1 MEKMQDLVAKL
12 NKYAHEYYVL
22 DNPTVSDA
30 EYDALYEELK
40 KLEAELLQVLSE
52 SNGEKIDLE
61 QNKTTVKSQLKA
73 YVKKVAKAS
82 KLFDEYEK
90 VADEIEKLT
99 QSEAEDAK
107 KEEST
112 FADAVVGLRETETE
126 YADKVEVSKAGVVVK
141 KVKKNKSTVKEF

>member
-1 MEKMQDLVAKL
+1 MDKKETSLVEKF
-12 NKYAHEYYVL
+12 
-22 DNPTVSDA
+22 
-30 EYDALYEELK
+30 K

-112 FADAVVGLRETETE
+112 FADAVVGLREAETE